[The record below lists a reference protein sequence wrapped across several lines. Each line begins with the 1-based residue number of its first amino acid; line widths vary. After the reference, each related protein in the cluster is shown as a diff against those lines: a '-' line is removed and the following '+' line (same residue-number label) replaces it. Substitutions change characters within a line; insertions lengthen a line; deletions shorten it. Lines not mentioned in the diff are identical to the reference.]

1 MKNYWIYIMS
11 NKSRTVYYIGV
22 TNDIQR
28 RTFEHKTL
36 TGSTFASNF
45 NCTQLLYSDEFNN
58 INDAITQEK
67 RLKKWKRSWKDKLIK
82 ENNPNFI
89 DLAGDWF
96 EPEDIKASR
105 FLPSQE

>member
-1 MKNYWIYIMS
+1 MS

-22 TNDIQR
+22 TNDIER

-36 TGSTFASNF
+36 TGSKFASQF
-45 NCTQLLYSDEFNN
+45 NCTSLLYLDEFNN

-67 RLKKWKRSWKDKLIK
+67 RLKKWKRAWKTKLIK
-82 ENNPNFI
+82 ERNPNFI
-89 DLAGDWF
+89 DLAENWF
-96 EPEDIKASR
+96 EAEDIEAFR